1 MEELKIVFLFIA
13 IPIAIFLMAFFY
25 DSIVWGKSKKI
36 LDGEPISYFKNK
48 KWLGFSHH
56 QKQGQVLRH
65 ALRIGLISKVQ
76 YLDMLRQC
84 YDVDTHWSSSVF
96 INGEWFRR
104 TINEIGFRFDIVNDR
119 LIEIRIAYDC
129 RHITPYTVEEKY
141 DNIIRHLDNKYGEVW
156 KKQIGV
162 SICETKGDEKIY
174 VTLFLLD

>member
-1 MEELKIVFLFIA
+1 MEELKIVFLSIA
-13 IPIAIFLMAFFY
+13 IPIAIFLMAFIY

-76 YLDMLRQC
+76 YLDIRRQC
-84 YDVDTHWSSSVF
+84 YDVDTQWSSSIF

-104 TINEIGFRFDIVNDR
+104 TINEIGFRFDIVNNR

-129 RHITPYTVEEKY
+129 SRITPYTVEEKY

-162 SICETKGDEKIY
+162 SICETKGAGKIY
-174 VTLFLLD
+174 ATLFLLD